1 MKIFLLLSFLVL
13 SSTQLFSQNHQLRG
27 KIKADSIQHYQINIV
42 NITQETGTTT
52 AQDGSFVLPVK
63 INDSI
68 VFSSLIHEFKA
79 LRVNE
84 KHLEETLQ
92 IHLKP
97 QINELPEVVLKPYD
111 LSGDF
116 LIDVPKIKVSHIDQT
131 SYGFGTVRRLTPIQQ
146 EMYFVQTT
154 GLVGQV
160 IMRFN
165 GQMEQLKRRIEI
177 NNKVKKQL
185 RLRPHITENLMRNQL
200 KINPIYKDDFAYF
213 CSDDPELMAIIGE
226 DKLKM
231 IEMLMEKSEAFKKSK
246 YDLVPH
252 EE

>member
-1 MKIFLLLSFLVL
+1 MKTTFLLFLLVFNL
-13 SSTQLFSQNHQLRG
+13 IQLFSQNQELRG
-27 KIKADSIQHYQINIV
+27 KISADSIQYYQINIV
-42 NITQETGTTT
+42 NITQESGTTT
-52 AQDGSFVLPVK
+52 AKDGSFNLPVQL
-63 INDSI
+63 NDSI

-79 LRVNE
+79 IRVN
-84 KHLEETLQ
+84 KTHLEKPFQ

-97 QINELPEVVLKPYD
+97 QINQLPEVVLKPYD

-131 SYGFGTVRRLTPIQQ
+131 NYGFGTVRRLSRIEQ
-146 EMYFVQTT
+146 ELYFVQTT

-165 GQMEQLKRRIEI
+165 GQMEQLRRRIEI
-177 NNKVKKQL
+177 NNKIKKQL
-185 RLRPHITENLMRNQL
+185 KLRPYITESLMQNQL
-200 KINPIYKDDFAYF
+200 KINPIYRDDFAYF
-213 CSDDPELMAIIGE
+213 CSDDPELMSTIGE

-231 IEMLMEKSEAFKKSK
+231 IEMLMKKSETFKKSK
-246 YDLVPH
+246 YNLVPH

>member
-1 MKIFLLLSFLVL
+1 MKIFFLSFILVFNCI
-13 SSTQLFSQNHQLRG
+13 QLFSQSKELRG
-27 KIKADSIQHYQINIV
+27 EILADSIQYYQVNIV

-52 AQDGSFVLPVK
+52 AKDGHFVLAVNL
-63 INDSI
+63 NDSI

-79 LRVNE
+79 LKVNE
-84 KHLEETLQ
+84 EHLKKPLK
-92 IHLKP
+92 IHLNP

-111 LSGDF
+111 LSGDI

-131 SYGFGTVRRLTPIQQ
+131 NYGFGTVRRLTPLQQ

-154 GLVGQV
+154 GVVGQV
-160 IMRFN
+160 IMQLN
-165 GQMEQLKRRIEI
+165 GQMEQLRRRIEI
-177 NNKVKKQL
+177 NNKIRKQL
-185 RLRPHITENLMRNQL
+185 KIRPYITEELMQNHL
-200 KINPIYKDDFAYF
+200 KINPIYRDDFAYF
-213 CSDDPELMAIIGE
+213 CSEDPELLAILGE

>member
-13 SSTQLFSQNHQLRG
+13 SSTQLFSQSHQLRG
-27 KIKADSIQHYQINIV
+27 KIEADSIQHYQINIV

-52 AQDGSFVLPVK
+52 AKDGSFVLPVE

-79 LRVNE
+79 LRVRK
-84 KHLEETLQ
+84 KHLEESLQ

-97 QINELPEVVLKPYD
+97 QINQLPEVVLKPYD

-154 GLVGQV
+154 GLIGQLT
-160 IMRFN
+160 MRLN
-165 GQMEQLKRRIEI
+165 GQMKLLKRRIEI
-177 NNKVKKQL
+177 NNKIKKQL
-185 RLRPHITENLMRNQL
+185 RLRPYITENLMQNKL
-200 KINPIYKDDFAYF
+200 KINPIYRDDFAYF